1 MIRPY
6 FTVVVPTHRRP
17 ALLREALASVAN
29 QSFGGSQV
37 IVVDDADDAETRS
50 VVAEFDNVEYAL
62 NDRGSGGSGARN
74 KGAQLAS
81 GTWLAFLDDD
91 DVWMPNKLEA
101 VKSVIEAN
109 DGDLGLVYSGSEQ
122 FDSATGATLSR
133 SQPRVRGRVLDE
145 MLYRNH
151 IGGMSVIV
159 VRRDLFEEIGGF
171 DEAFPSMQDME
182 LYVRMAERSTFDYV
196 DSALVRFRVG
206 SHGRITFNAS
216 RKLAGAKL
224 FEQKFGGLLA
234 GRPSH
239 RHRASARVFLTA
251 VAAGAY
257 GEALRKIPSM
267 TVGMFVDP
275 ANLRYVVHGLARQA
289 RAALIGVGAN
299 TVNT

>member
-91 DVWMPNKLEA
+91 DVWMPNTLEA

-182 LYVRMAERSTFDYV
+182 LYVRMAE
-196 DSALVRFRVG
+196 
-206 SHGRITFNAS
+206 
-216 RKLAGAKL
+216 
-224 FEQKFGGLLA
+224 
-234 GRPSH
+234 
-239 RHRASARVFLTA
+239 
-251 VAAGAY
+251 
-257 GEALRKIPSM
+257 
-267 TVGMFVDP
+267 
-275 ANLRYVVHGLARQA
+275 
-289 RAALIGVGAN
+289 
-299 TVNT
+299 